1 MSLSRLAC
9 GNKDKLIFIFEL
21 GEKMKVERSFS
32 AHNDSV
38 VSVQW
43 HQYKSLLVSCSLD
56 ETVKLWDVRSQELV
70 CWSKDHKDAVNKC
83 MFSPDGNTYFS
94 MSKDKFIYEYDL
106 RMKGVLT
113 RFLMEEEPK
122 DMHVSD

>member
-1 MSLSRLAC
+1 
-9 GNKDKLIFIFEL
+9 
-21 GEKMKVERSFS
+21 MKVERSFS
-32 AHNDSV
+32 AHDDSV

-43 HQYKSLLVSCSLD
+43 HPYKSLLVSCSLD